1 MYMCPIVKLT
11 RISIYSPSNQLL
23 SKFGGYGI
31 SPGKF
36 FHPSGIAIN
45 SSGYVYVTDFSRN
58 NVQIFGRTGN
68 FVYQWSFIFTHPDGI
83 AINGSNYVY
92 VVDNGVNTIR
102 VFSPTGTQI
111 NHWGGSG
118 TDNGLFN
125 SPWGIAINS
134 SGYVYVADYN
144 NGLIQSFNSVGIF
157 AGNFSAIAPSYLAV
171 NSSDVIFAGSDV
183 YSNPN
188 NLNLY
193 SDNGTL
199 LKQFSAIIDSEY
211 NTIDGPI
218 MGVAINSTW
227 RCLCCMSRNVSS
239 LRLRP

>member
-11 RISIYSPSNQLL
+11 RSPFILLQINYSQNLGVMELVLESFSIRSR
-23 SKFGGYGI
+23 
-31 SPGKF
+31 
-36 FHPSGIAIN
+36 IAIN

-58 NVQIFGRTGN
+58 NVQIFGPTGN

-171 NSSDVIFAGSDV
+171 NSSDVIFRRIQCIFK
-183 YSNPN
+183 P
-188 NLNLY
+188 
-193 SDNGTL
+193 
-199 LKQFSAIIDSEY
+199 E
-211 NTIDGPI
+211 
-218 MGVAINSTW
+218 
-227 RCLCCMSRNVSS
+227 
-239 LRLRP
+239 